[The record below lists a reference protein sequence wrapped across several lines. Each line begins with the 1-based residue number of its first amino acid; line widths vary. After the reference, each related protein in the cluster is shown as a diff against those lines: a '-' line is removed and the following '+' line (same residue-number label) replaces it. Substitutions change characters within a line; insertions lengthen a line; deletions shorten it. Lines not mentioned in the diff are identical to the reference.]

1 MFKVRVR
8 IGVRVSLSV
17 IPLEISVKVVHSTP
31 LVSMALSSVWGRF
44 RFRVLDDPKVATTF
58 TNHTQHRPH
67 TQYTHRV
74 RVRVRVN
81 NNIQISHT
89 PTSTH

>member
-1 MFKVRVR
+1 MGKGYTF
-8 IGVRVSLSV
+8 GDLGEGSSF
-17 IPLEISVKVVHSTP
+17 HT
-31 LVSMALSSVWGRF
+31 LVSMASSSVWVRVRF
-44 RFRVLDDPKVATTF
+44 GVRDDPRVATTF

-67 TQYTHRV
+67 TQHTHWV

-89 PTSTH
+89 HQHVHIETSRQ